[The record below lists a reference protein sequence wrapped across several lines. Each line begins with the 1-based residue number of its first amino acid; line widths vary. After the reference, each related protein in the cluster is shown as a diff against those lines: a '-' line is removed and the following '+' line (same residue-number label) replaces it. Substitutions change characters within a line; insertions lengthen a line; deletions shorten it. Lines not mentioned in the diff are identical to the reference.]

1 MQFAQKLRSFALN
14 ILFTDKIYFP
24 KKHMNYNKIDK
35 YKKYII
41 HEKRWNVFF
50 VIFGAF
56 LTALILWGA
65 FSTPKAI
72 VVAVFTLPPAILGIT
87 GIIKS
92 NRILNELANIEK
104 YQVINQTNE
113 IKLSSPKVVFL
124 TKIVYH
130 GRWYQPPEYY
140 GIKIIDGQKNKYYY
154 FFDDYF
160 KYDKFAINM
169 VRAKFTDNL
178 CIQCYQNT
186 SIIRTIENDP
196 RFINQLIWKKR

>member
-1 MQFAQKLRSFALN
+1 M
-14 ILFTDKIYFP
+14 Y
-24 KKHMNYNKIDK
+24 YNKIDK

-41 HEKRWNVFF
+41 HEKKWNIFF

-65 FSTPKAI
+65 FSSSRAI
-72 VVAVFTLPPAILGIT
+72 VVAVLTLPPAILGIM
-87 GIIKS
+87 GIINN
-92 NRILNELANIEK
+92 NRLLNELASIERC
-104 YQVINQTNE
+104 QVINQTNE

-160 KYDKFAINM
+160 KYDKFAIDM
-169 VRAKFTDNL
+169 IRAKFIGNI
-178 CIQCYQNT
+178 CIQCYKGT
-186 SIIRTIENDP
+186 SVIRTIEKNP
-196 RFINQLIWKKR
+196 YFINNSIWKKY